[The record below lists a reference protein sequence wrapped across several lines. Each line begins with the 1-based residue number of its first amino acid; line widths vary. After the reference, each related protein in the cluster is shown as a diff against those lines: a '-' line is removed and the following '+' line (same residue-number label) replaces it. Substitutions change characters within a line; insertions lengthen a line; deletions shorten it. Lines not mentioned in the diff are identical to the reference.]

1 MRIRGAVVFEGAG
14 AGVDSDRAEGVGAGE
29 EDSAVLGFRVCAADR
44 DVAVAIVVGDVGHAD
59 VLSYDTS
66 VSTPQT
72 YGNAKTMLQRMLQ
85 IAIKEDGETAPVTR
99 RLREQIYEMDLRA
112 ERNQQA
118 MFHVGGVKA
127 NQEGQKADQG
137 GARRSSS
144 TRRSNRHARAGRY
157 LHECC

>member
-72 YGNAKTMLQRMLQ
+72 YGNAKTNAAKDAANSDQRGWRDR
-85 IAIKEDGETAPVTR
+85 ARDSAR

-118 MFHVGGVKA
+118 MFHVGGG
-127 NQEGQKADQG
+127 EGESGRPKSRP
-137 GARRSSS
+137 RRSK
-144 TRRSNRHARAGRY
+144 
-157 LHECC
+157 EE